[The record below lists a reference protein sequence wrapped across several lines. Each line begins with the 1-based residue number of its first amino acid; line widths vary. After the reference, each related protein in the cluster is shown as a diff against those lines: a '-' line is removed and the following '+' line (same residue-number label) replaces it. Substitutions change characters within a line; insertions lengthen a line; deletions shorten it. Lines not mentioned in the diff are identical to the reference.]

1 MDKLEQYLDQ
11 VCRGIGGPRALRQHV
26 RQELREHLLDALAG
40 HKAAG
45 LPEDQALARAL
56 ADFGGPDEVRSE
68 LEAAHGHRLMAV
80 VIDKAMQWKEKTMR
94 AKWLWTT
101 WAHLAVVGVI
111 AVLVTFVV
119 MSDMFVTPKVQR
131 LLKDAGAVE
140 LGSQTDAA
148 LNWCVNHLAGMR
160 DVLGNYPAW
169 LVIVPAVAWGLFEW
183 RVRGEN
189 KALVRLSAL
198 GTVAVGLA
206 VVAMLMTAAQV
217 ISLTLVM
224 PGAMNRPPERV
235 AEVQAADVDDAVA
248 ALNRAAAARDW
259 DKMRYHAR
267 QAASGVAALV
277 KTGAPG
283 VVALREPAKVDD
295 VRSKLTA
302 AEDRLRDVQRAIADR
317 DMERVTDAVQ
327 QFSGAYGPVRATMRP
342 QR

>member
-1 MDKLEQYLDQ
+1 MDRLERYLDR
-11 VCRGIGGPRALRQHV
+11 VCRGVGGPRALRQHV
-26 RQELREHLLDALAG
+26 RRELREHLLDAMAE

-45 LPEDQALARAL
+45 LPEEAALDRAL
-56 ADFGGPDEVRSE
+56 EDFGGPDEVRSE

-80 VIDKAMQWKEKTMR
+80 VIDKALDWKEKTMR
-94 AKWLWTT
+94 AKWLWAT
-101 WAHLAVVGVI
+101 WAHLAVVGAI

-119 MSDMFVTPKVQR
+119 MSDMFVTPKVQK
-131 LLKDAGAVE
+131 LLKDAGAVG
-140 LGSQTDAA
+140 LGGQTDAA
-148 LNWCVNHLAGMR
+148 LTWCVNQLTGMR
-160 DVLGNYPAW
+160 NILGNYPAW
-169 LVIVPAVAWGLFEW
+169 LVIVPAAAWGLFEW

-224 PGAMNRPPERV
+224 PGAMHRPPERV

-259 DKMRYHAR
+259 DKMRYYLG
-267 QAASGVAALV
+267 QVSSGVAALA

-295 VRSKLTA
+295 VRAKLTA
-302 AEDRLRDVQRAIADR
+302 AGDHLRAAERAIADR

-327 QFSGAYGPVRATMRP
+327 QFGGAYGPVRATMRP